1 MSQYQANRMREI
13 RAQAKERANVRKV
26 MGWLGMLSLA
36 AGIVCCPLMLGCAHT
51 IPAGL
56 EAAQRGLGAV
66 DLGLD
71 AATETYVQA
80 HDLCSRLAP
89 GSLPACDRLGDRST
103 VLKKAEALSKAYDAT
118 AEGLRELAEAYTEVA
133 PHFEA
138 AAAVVK
144 DAGLFS
150 R

>member
-1 MSQYQANRMREI
+1 MREAMTNLCVDCGAPVHDGTTI
-13 RAQAKERANVRKV
+13 CDSCFRARK
-26 MGWLGMLSLA
+26 GMRLF
-36 AGIVCCPLMLGCAHT
+36 AGIALFALTGCAHT

-71 AATETYVQA
+71 AATEIYVQA
-80 HDLCSRLAP
+80 HDLCARLAP

-103 VLKKAEALSKAYDAT
+103 VLHRAESLSKAYDAT
-118 AEGLRELAEAYTEVA
+118 AEGLRELTEAYNEVA

>member
-1 MSQYQANRMREI
+1 MRRRIELLALAI
-13 RAQAKERANVRKV
+13 
-26 MGWLGMLSLA
+26 MGAGMIAYGLT
-36 AGIVCCPLMLGCAHT
+36 GCAHT
-51 IPAGL
+51 VPAGL
-56 EAAQRGLGAV
+56 EAAQRGLGAIDV
-66 DLGLD
+66 GLD

-80 HDLCSRLAP
+80 HDLCARLAP
-89 GSLPACDRLGDRST
+89 GSLPACDRLGDKDEVVR
-103 VLKKAEALSKAYDAT
+103 KAEAMAKAYNAT

-144 DAGLFS
+144 DAGLFA